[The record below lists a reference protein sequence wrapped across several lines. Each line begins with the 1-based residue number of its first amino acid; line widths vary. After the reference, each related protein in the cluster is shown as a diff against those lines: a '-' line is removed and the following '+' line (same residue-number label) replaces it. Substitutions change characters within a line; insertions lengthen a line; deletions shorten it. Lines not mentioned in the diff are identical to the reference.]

1 MAAAFQDFY
10 NFADPLVRPTGFL
23 MNHKKKTSQD
33 VQRRALLVLGIVKHH
48 KHNKTPVWVLKRLK
62 WRFVF
67 VAIPRQSIDI
77 KKAP

>member
-1 MAAAFQDFY
+1 MDAE
-10 NFADPLVRPTGFL
+10 
-23 MNHKKKTSQD
+23 KKASLDAQG
-33 VQRRALLVLGIVKHH
+33 RALLVLDIVKPH

-67 VAIPRQSIDI
+67 VAIPWQSIDI